1 MFFTPFNFNEPWS
14 RMFLNSMY
22 MVGAASFLSLC
33 GSCLSHQSHHP
44 NTKTESTKR
53 QQPCKSTDYWWRS
66 TTEKLTL
73 FCETRKCRRMTPMWG
88 AFIVFSL
95 VMSTAKIFFSMQA
108 DDNMNAHITTYFLL
122 AKHVL
127 KEKL

>member
-1 MFFTPFNFNEPWS
+1 
-14 RMFLNSMY
+14 
-22 MVGAASFLSLC
+22 
-33 GSCLSHQSHHP
+33 
-44 NTKTESTKR
+44 
-53 QQPCKSTDYWWRS
+53 
-66 TTEKLTL
+66 
-73 FCETRKCRRMTPMWG
+73 MTPMWG

-122 AKHVL
+122 VKHVL